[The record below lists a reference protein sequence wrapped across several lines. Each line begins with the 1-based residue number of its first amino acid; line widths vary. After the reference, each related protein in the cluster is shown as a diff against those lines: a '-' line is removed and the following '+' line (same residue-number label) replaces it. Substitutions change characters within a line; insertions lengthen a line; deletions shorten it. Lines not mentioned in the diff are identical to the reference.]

1 MLTVFLALMNN
12 VFVCSNTT
20 LESLDICPNRSI
32 LIHIK
37 KHCPDTRCNKMVP
50 LNKTMYQ
57 LTISVEKTYLFASI
71 ISD

>member
-1 MLTVFLALMNN
+1 MNN

-20 LESLDICPNRSI
+20 LESLDICPNQSI

-50 LNKTMYQ
+50 LNKTMHQ
-57 LTISVEKTYLFASI
+57 LTISVEKHICLLTSKHLSFPI
-71 ISD
+71 NT